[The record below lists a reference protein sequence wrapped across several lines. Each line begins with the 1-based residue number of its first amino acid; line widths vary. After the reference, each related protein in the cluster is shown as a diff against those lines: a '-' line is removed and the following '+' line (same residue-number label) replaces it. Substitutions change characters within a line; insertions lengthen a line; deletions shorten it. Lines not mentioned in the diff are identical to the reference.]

1 MKMWNHFYSQSDFLY
16 IKLSILGKQS
26 LNAQLYADVYTKKE
40 KSILIIISPF
50 ILVHLKFKLLLLLI
64 GGKKKMLEAIKQQ
77 L

>member
-40 KSILIIISPF
+40 KSILGRGNNKYRGMQ
-50 ILVHLKFKLLLLLI
+50 VYDEFKD
-64 GGKKKMLEAIKQQ
+64 KAKNAECH
-77 L
+77 